1 MLRSNTVSDFW
12 STFGVDL
19 HVDLDPAS
27 GRRTGL
33 EHALRDAVRSG
44 RLSPGARLPSTRA
57 LAAELNLAR
66 GTVSAA
72 YDQLVAEGYFVA
84 HQGSGTEVADFA
96 QRPQEVPDDAVA
108 RPVPSHDLRPGSP
121 DVSTF
126 PTAAWLRS
134 VRRAVNAAPDD
145 VYGYGDARG
154 RIELRTALA
163 DYLGRARGVLA
174 DPAQIVITS
183 GYVQALSLLGSVLYR
198 RGVSAIAM
206 EDPYG
211 PAMYWEVIRRA
222 GLHIVALP
230 VDERGA
236 RTELLAQRV
245 LPDVGAVIVTP
256 AHQYPTGATLH
267 PMRRRTLIEWARAS
281 DSLIIED
288 DYDGEFRFDRQPV
301 GALQGTA
308 PDHVAYVG
316 TASKTLA
323 PGLRLSWVVLPRRL
337 VEPFADAKLHAD
349 HGTEALGQIAFA
361 DLITSHAYDRHVRGA
376 RLRYRH
382 RRDLLVQR
390 LDSRPANPAHGF
402 ALHGIA
408 AGMHALIS
416 LPGSGPDEDE
426 MLARAAS
433 RSVAVGNLGT
443 YWHGDQHG
451 DGPRRMQGL
460 IVGYG
465 TPTERGYPA
474 ALDALAHVLGIVSQ
488 RGR

>member
-1 MLRSNTVSDFW
+1 VLRSNIVSDFW

-19 HVDLDPAS
+19 HVDVDPAS
-27 GRRTGL
+27 GRRSGL

-57 LAAELNLAR
+57 LAAELGLAR

-84 HQGSGTEVADFA
+84 RQGSGTEVADLA
-96 QRPQEVPDDAVA
+96 QRPPEVADAAVT
-108 RPVPSHDLRPGSP
+108 RPIPLHDLRPGSP

-126 PTAAWLRS
+126 PTTAWLRS
-134 VRRAVNAAPDD
+134 VRRALNAAPAD
-145 VYGYGDARG
+145 VYGYGDTRG

-163 DYLGRARGVLA
+163 EYLGRARGVLA

-183 GYVQALSLLGSVLYR
+183 GYVQALSLLAGVLHR
-198 RGVSAIAM
+198 SGVATVAM
-206 EDPYG
+206 EDPGG
-211 PAMYWEVIRRA
+211 PPMYREMVRRS
-222 GLHIVALP
+222 GLNIAALP

-236 RTELLAQRV
+236 RTELLVQRA

-256 AHQYPTGATLH
+256 AHQYPVGATLH
-267 PMRRRTLIEWARAS
+267 PARRRTLIEWARAGGG
-281 DSLIIED
+281 LIIED
-288 DYDGEFRFDRQPV
+288 DYDGEFRYDRQPV

-308 PDHVAYVG
+308 PDHVVYVG

-337 VEPFADAKLHAD
+337 VEPFADAKVHAD
-349 HGTEALGQIAFA
+349 HGTEALGQLALA
-361 DLITSHAYDRHVRGA
+361 DLITGHAYDRHVRGV

-408 AGMHALIS
+408 AGLHALIS
-416 LPGSGPDEDE
+416 LPGSGPDEAE
-426 MLARAAS
+426 LLARAAS
-433 RSVAVGNLGT
+433 RGIAVGSLGEH
-443 YWHGDQHG
+443 WHGG
-451 DGPRRMQGL
+451 DGPRMQGL

-465 TPTERGYPA
+465 TPTERAYPA
-474 ALDALAHVLGIVSQ
+474 ALDALAHLLGIAT
-488 RGR
+488 RRAH